1 MASAKLANNTV
12 NQSHSVICRLN
23 LNAAPPLNSSTV
35 VITLPIS
42 TTNMTGFPI
51 ILRGFSLSRAS
62 HTALRMI
69 FHSQTAFFLGFMGEC
84 PRRTLFGSEAA
95 GVCVVIAIENPL
107 KGLARN
113 HEQVLKDWAK
123 AQCREKRQRAHNQN
137 HANQKHGKKWCR
149 HRESAQ

>member
-62 HTALRMI
+62 HTRSEEHTSELQSPCISYAVFCLKKNNK
-69 FHSQTAFFLGFMGEC
+69 QLV
-84 PRRTLFGSEAA
+84 TLVGLAPVA
-95 GVCVVIAIENPL
+95 GVVSCGVVL
-107 KGLARN
+107 L
-113 HEQVLKDWAK
+113 
-123 AQCREKRQRAHNQN
+123 RA
-137 HANQKHGKKWCR
+137 
-149 HRESAQ
+149 